1 MIWIVILNK
10 ESISALENIIQGDVW
25 ALYWLNY
32 VT

>member
-1 MIWIVILNK
+1 MFINK
-10 ESISALENIIQGDVW
+10 ESISALENIILGDVW

>member
-1 MIWIVILNK
+1 MFINK
-10 ESISALENIIQGDVW
+10 ESISPLENIIQGDVW